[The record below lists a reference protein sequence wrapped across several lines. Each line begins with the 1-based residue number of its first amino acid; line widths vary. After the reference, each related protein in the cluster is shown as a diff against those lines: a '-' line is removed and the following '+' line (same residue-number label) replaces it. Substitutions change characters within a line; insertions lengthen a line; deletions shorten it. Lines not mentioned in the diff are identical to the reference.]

1 MNVFL
6 AENHLIKGCYLQNPI
21 KMENE
26 IIDLLK
32 QKACTK
38 QAVYRK
44 TQVVFS
50 DLQKL
55 LKAKA
60 NSLTKEI
67 ANKDKCVKVSYFS
80 KGKFEAQLKFSGDTL
95 LFHMHSNIFDFP
107 SKHAIHKTKYVKEDN
122 LRSFCGVIHIYN
134 FLSDSLKYN
143 RMNDEGYLIGRI
155 FINKD
160 SHFFVEGDKQLGFL
174 FNDFVN
180 QQINKTELD
189 KIINSAMI
197 YSLNFDL
204 QTPNINDVNVVSVHQ
219 ILEMNQNQK
228 IRTAKRLGYKL
239 SFEK

>member
-1 MNVFL
+1 MQKL
-6 AENHLIKGCYLQNPI
+6 IRTHLE
-21 KMENE
+21 MEKE

-38 QAVYRK
+38 QDVYRR
-44 TQVVFS
+44 TQAVFA

-60 NSLTKEI
+60 SNLTKKI
-67 ANKDKCVKVSYFS
+67 ASKDKCVKVLYSS
-80 KGKFEAQLKFSGDTL
+80 KGKFESQLKFSGDTL
-95 LFHMHSNIFDFP
+95 VFHMHSNVFDFP
-107 SKHAIHKTKYVKEDN
+107 SKHAIHKTKYVKEDK
-122 LRSFCGVIHIYN
+122 LRSFCGVIHVYN

-143 RMNDEGYLIGRI
+143 RMNDEGFLIGRI

-160 SHFFVEGDKQLGFL
+160 FHFFVEGDKQLGFL

-180 QQINKTELD
+180 QEINKDELD

-219 ILEMNQNQK
+219 ILEMNENQK
-228 IRTAKRLGYKL
+228 IRTAKRLGYKF

>member
-1 MNVFL
+1 MKKLLRKNS
-6 AENHLIKGCYLQNPI
+6 IK
-21 KMENE
+21 
-26 IIDLLK
+26 DLLK
-32 QKACTK
+32 KKACTK
-38 QAVYRK
+38 QDVYRK
-44 TQVVFS
+44 TQAVFL

-60 NSLTKEI
+60 SSLTKKI
-67 ANKDKCVKVSYFS
+67 ASKDKCVNVLYSS
-80 KGKFEAQLKFSGDTL
+80 KGKFEAQLKFSGDPL
-95 LFHMHSNIFDFP
+95 LFHMHSNVFDFP
-107 SKHAIHKTKYVKEDN
+107 SNHAIHKTKYVKADK

-143 RMNDEGYLIGRI
+143 RMNDEGYLIARI

-160 SHFFVEGDKQLGFL
+160 YHFFVEGDKQLGFL
-174 FNDFVN
+174 FKDFVN
-180 QQINKTELD
+180 QKINKEELD

-219 ILEMNQNQK
+219 ILEMNENQK
-228 IRTAKRLGYKL
+228 IRTAKRLGYKF